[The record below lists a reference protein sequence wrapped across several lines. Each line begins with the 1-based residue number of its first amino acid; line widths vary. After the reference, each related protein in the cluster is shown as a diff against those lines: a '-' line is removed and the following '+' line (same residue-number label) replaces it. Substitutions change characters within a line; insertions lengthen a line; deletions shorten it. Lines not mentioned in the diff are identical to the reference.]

1 VAEGEARGKAEG
13 RVEGELKEAQSLI
26 LRQLNRRVGNMAPE
40 LESRV
45 KSLPLERLEA
55 LGEALLDF
63 SGVGDLESWLG

>member
-1 VAEGEARGKAEG
+1 
-13 RVEGELKEAQSLI
+13 VEELPTGLGLMVLTI
-26 LRQLNRRVGNMAPE
+26 